1 MKHTI
6 RGALAAL
13 SFLGAAFALSG
24 CGAIKE
30 LEAKQLEADRNQC
43 ANYGFAPAT
52 DAFAS
57 CMQRIDSDRKRAW
70 AEADKKRAA
79 EAAAANQAKPDPA
92 KMDCKTTEVVT
103 SSADGSSSTTKSRTT
118 CVGM

>member
-1 MKHTI
+1 MKGTT
-6 RGALAAL
+6 RGLAAVAWA
-13 SFLGAAFALSG
+13 SAALALSG

-79 EAAAANQAKPDPA
+79 EAAAANQPKQDPA

-103 SSADGSSSTTKSRTT
+103 SSADGTSSTTNTRTT
-118 CVGM
+118 CIGM

>member
-1 MKHTI
+1 MKSTT
-6 RGALAAL
+6 RGAAALALLAAV
-13 SFLGAAFALSG
+13 AALSG

-57 CMQRIDSDRKRAW
+57 CMLRIDTERKRAW
-70 AEADKKRAA
+70 AEADRRRAA
-79 EAAAANQAKPDPA
+79 EAAAANQQKQDPA
-92 KMDCKTTEVVT
+92 RMDCKTTEVVT
-103 SSADGSSSTTKSRTT
+103 SSSDGSSSTTKTRTT